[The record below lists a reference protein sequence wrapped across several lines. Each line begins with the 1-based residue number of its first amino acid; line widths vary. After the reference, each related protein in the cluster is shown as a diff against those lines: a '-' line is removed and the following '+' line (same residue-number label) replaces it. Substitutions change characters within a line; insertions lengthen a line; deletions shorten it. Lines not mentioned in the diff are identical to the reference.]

1 MADNRPTPLSFISRL
16 PQRYSL
22 LIPFVSLTLKIKNAV
37 AMKYSSFI
45 RILLIFSVAIIS
57 GCSKSAS
64 FPAGTEW
71 EDVRLDISGTTVSSE
86 DITPV
91 IIGYFSVIDRFG
103 SEVYSAT
110 EVPETGYK
118 DEFTSSKTISTLKFS
133 EQSCSYSSELHATGK
148 RTTISYILRN
158 CTFNEGEYSAK
169 SEQYPSYDNFLKV
182 TSSKVTLRAYDPNN
196 TSSPDHY
203 VSHDLLELKDFKF
216 SYKSNSTETG
226 TKDVDGIV
234 STENKTFSYN
244 MSGNVIDFTSSDGLY
259 WSGTLNQ
266 YKDEI
271 SVVQIEPE
279 KKEIGL
285 FSKK

>member
-1 MADNRPTPLSFISRL
+1 MKSSSFVHIL
-16 PQRYSL
+16 
-22 LIPFVSLTLKIKNAV
+22 LTL
-37 AMKYSSFI
+37 
-45 RILLIFSVAIIS
+45 SVAIFT
-57 GCSKSAS
+57 GCSKSET

-71 EDVRLDISGTTVSSE
+71 EDVRLDMSGTTVSSE

-91 IIGYFSVIDRFG
+91 IIGHFSVIDKFG
-103 SEVYSAT
+103 SEVYKAT
-110 EVPETGYK
+110 EIQQTGYK
-118 DEFTSSKTISTLKFS
+118 DNFTSSKTISTLKFS
-133 EQSCSYSSELHATGK
+133 GQNCNYSSELHATGK
-148 RTTISYILRN
+148 RTTISYVLRN

-169 SEQYPSYDNFLKV
+169 SEQYPSFNNYLKV
-182 TSSKVTLRAYDPNN
+182 TSSKVTLRFYNPDFS
-196 TSSPDHY
+196 SSPDHY
-203 VSHDLLELKDFKF
+203 TSSDILELKDFKF
-216 SYKSNSTETG
+216 SYKSNITETG
-226 TKDVDGIV
+226 TTDVDGLV
-234 STENKTFSYN
+234 STESKTFSYN